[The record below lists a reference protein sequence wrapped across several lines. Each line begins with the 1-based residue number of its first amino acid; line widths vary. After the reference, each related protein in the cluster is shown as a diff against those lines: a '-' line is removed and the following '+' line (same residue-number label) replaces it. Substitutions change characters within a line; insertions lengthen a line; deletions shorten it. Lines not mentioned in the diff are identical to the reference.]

1 MAERAEPSSSSF
13 ADKWNFYDV
22 FLSFR
27 GKDTRQNFTGHLYN
41 SLFKNGILTFIDDKG
56 LRRGEEIT
64 PALLN
69 AIKNSRIA
77 IIVFSE
83 DYASSTYCLDELV
96 TILESF
102 KEEEGRSIYPIF
114 YYVDPSQVRHQT
126 GTYSD
131 ALAKHEERFQYDI
144 DKVQQWRQ
152 ALYQAA
158 NLSGWHFHG
167 SQPEYKF
174 ILKIVKE
181 ISEKIDCVPLHVA
194 DKPIGLEYAVL
205 AVKSLFGLESD
216 VSMIGIYGIGGIG
229 KTTIARAVYNMS
241 FSKFEGICFLPDI
254 REKAINKH
262 GLVELQEMLL
272 SETLKEKDIKVGHV
286 NKGIQIIKQRL
297 QQKKVLLILDDVDKL
312 EQLKVLAG
320 QYDWFGS
327 GSIIIITTRDKH
339 LLATH
344 EVVKLYEVKPL
355 NDEKSLE
362 LFDWHAFKNNKTDPS
377 YVTISN
383 RAVSYACGLPL
394 ALEVIGSDLFG
405 KSLNECNSALDK
417 YERIPHEKIHEIF
430 KVSYDGLEENE
441 KGIFL
446 DIACFLNTFK
456 VSYVTQMLHA
466 HGFHPED
473 GLRVLV
479 DKSLVK
485 IDASGFVRMH
495 DLIRDTGIEI
505 VRQESTVEPGRRS
518 RLWFK
523 EDIVHVLEENT
534 GTDKIEFIK
543 LEGYNNIQVQW
554 NGKAFQKMKNL
565 RILIIENTTFST
577 GPEHL
582 PNSLRFLD
590 WSCYP
595 SPSLPSDFNPKR
607 VEILKMPEMQ
617 MLESLSIINFKGC
630 KVLTHL
636 PSLREVPLVTFLCL
650 DYCSNLVKIDCSIGF
665 LDKLLTLS
673 AKGCSKLKILA
684 HCIML
689 TSLEILD
696 LGDCLCLEGFPE
708 VLVKMEKIREI
719 CLDNTAIGTLPF
731 SIGNLVGLELLSLEQ
746 CKRLIQLP
754 GSIFTLPKVEVIF
767 GFRHWRYLF
776 FEENQDGKELSLE
789 VFPKAILVCH
799 LDPRHYHHLDLYYLY
814 MSPNNVIQV
823 CSPNLYML
831 CDFDLLFQKLALGV
845 EKDWF
850 RRCRKWS
857 MNFSFRKK
865 FPKIAVCCS
874 IISRLKSVMEMVL
887 ILKFSVL
894 INGTMQFSSSCNYI
908 FRTWDPIL
916 WCDLECKAE
925 GIFSEHEWNEA
936 EILFELKCPAPS
948 SVEAMWAHNISME
961 IIDWTLIG
969 VYNQGN
975 IKDDIKFKMPMS
987 TFLLPN
993 GEPPSLPGC
1002 LYYVVSHVTDKL
1014 VLVVDDGREKGEQE
1028 EKIIG

>member
-1 MAERAEPSSSSF
+1 
-13 ADKWNFYDV
+13 
-22 FLSFR
+22 
-27 GKDTRQNFTGHLYN
+27 
-41 SLFKNGILTFIDDKG
+41 
-56 LRRGEEIT
+56 
-64 PALLN
+64 
-69 AIKNSRIA
+69 
-77 IIVFSE
+77 
-83 DYASSTYCLDELV
+83 
-96 TILESF
+96 
-102 KEEEGRSIYPIF
+102 
-114 YYVDPSQVRHQT
+114 
-126 GTYSD
+126 
-131 ALAKHEERFQYDI
+131 
-144 DKVQQWRQ
+144 
-152 ALYQAA
+152 
-158 NLSGWHFHG
+158 
-167 SQPEYKF
+167 
-174 ILKIVKE
+174 
-181 ISEKIDCVPLHVA
+181 
-194 DKPIGLEYAVL
+194 
-205 AVKSLFGLESD
+205 
-216 VSMIGIYGIGGIG
+216 
-229 KTTIARAVYNMS
+229 
-241 FSKFEGICFLPDI
+241 
-254 REKAINKH
+254 
-262 GLVELQEMLL
+262 
-272 SETLKEKDIKVGHV
+272 
-286 NKGIQIIKQRL
+286 
-297 QQKKVLLILDDVDKL
+297 
-312 EQLKVLAG
+312 
-320 QYDWFGS
+320 
-327 GSIIIITTRDKH
+327 
-339 LLATH
+339 
-344 EVVKLYEVKPL
+344 
-355 NDEKSLE
+355 
-362 LFDWHAFKNNKTDPS
+362 
-377 YVTISN
+377 
-383 RAVSYACGLPL
+383 
-394 ALEVIGSDLFG
+394 
-405 KSLNECNSALDK
+405 
-417 YERIPHEKIHEIF
+417 
-430 KVSYDGLEENE
+430 
-441 KGIFL
+441 
-446 DIACFLNTFK
+446 
-456 VSYVTQMLHA
+456 
-466 HGFHPED
+466 
-473 GLRVLV
+473 
-479 DKSLVK
+479 
-485 IDASGFVRMH
+485 
-495 DLIRDTGIEI
+495 
-505 VRQESTVEPGRRS
+505 
-518 RLWFK
+518 
-523 EDIVHVLEENT
+523 
-534 GTDKIEFIK
+534 
-543 LEGYNNIQVQW
+543 
-554 NGKAFQKMKNL
+554 
-565 RILIIENTTFST
+565 
-577 GPEHL
+577 
-582 PNSLRFLD
+582 
-590 WSCYP
+590 
-595 SPSLPSDFNPKR
+595 
-607 VEILKMPEMQ
+607 

-993 GEPPSLPGC
+993 REPPSLPGC

-1014 VLVVDDGREKGEQE
+1014 VLVVDDGREKDEQE